1 MGSPTR
7 DRLRVLLLLMAIN
20 FINYVDRQIVFPLF
34 PFIRK
39 DYGLS
44 FLQLGSLATAFTL
57 VLSLGSLPLGML
69 ADRTSRKK
77 VIRAGVLIWSVA
89 TFLSGLSTSFYWL
102 LGARSLVGVGEAAY
116 TPAGTAIISGTF
128 PLGLRAR
135 VQGLFDLGMF
145 AGGAAGIALGGV
157 IAQWLGWRAAFFM
170 VGVPG
175 LVLALLVGRLP
186 EPHRVVSQE
195 GVRLRELARVPAYLM
210 LLASGW
216 FASFA
221 GYAYVAWS
229 PEVVQDY
236 KGFSSSQAGL
246 ALGAIVVVSGLT
258 GIATGAVLSDRL
270 AQRWPWGRISI
281 VPVGFLL
288 SAPVSLIALHAANRT
303 AFLVA
308 FALSVYFLS
317 WYHGPVTATIHDLI
331 PSRGHATATG
341 LYYFFVNFFAMA
353 LAPPVIGGIADRT
366 NLLSAMHTAVIAQLT
381 GGVLF
386 LGVIYFIR
394 RDGLAA
400 CRTALPGE
408 MALQHA
414 APETAGEGT
423 LARGN
428 FPP

>member
-1 MGSPTR
+1 MSLGGQKR
-7 DRLRVLLLLMAIN
+7 DHLRVLLLLIAIN

-39 DYGLS
+39 DYGLT

-89 TFLSGLSTSFYWL
+89 TFLSGLSTSFRWL

-128 PLGLRAR
+128 PRELRAR
-135 VQGLFDLGMF
+135 VQGFFDLGMF
-145 AGGAAGIALGGV
+145 AGGAVGIALGGV
-157 IAQWLGWRAAFFM
+157 IAQWLGWRAAFFI

-175 LVLALLVGRLP
+175 FLLALLVGRLP
-186 EPHRVVSQE
+186 EPPRVAAQE
-195 GVRLRELARVPAYLM
+195 TMRLRELFRVPAYLM
-210 LLASGW
+210 LLISGW

-246 ALGAIVVVSGLT
+246 ALGVIVVVSGLS
-258 GIATGAVLSDRL
+258 GIATGAALSDRL
-270 AQRWPWGRISI
+270 ARRWAWGRISI

-288 SAPVSLIALHAANRT
+288 SAPLSFIALHASNRT
-303 AFLVA
+303 LFLAA
-308 FALSVYFLS
+308 FALAVYFLS
-317 WYHGPVTATIHDLI
+317 WYHGPVTATIHDLV
-331 PSRGHATATG
+331 PSQGHATAMG
-341 LYYFFVNFFAMA
+341 LYYLFVNFFAMA
-353 LAPPVIGGIADRT
+353 LAPLVIGGIADRS
-366 NLLSAMHTAVIAQLT
+366 NLLSAMHAAVIAQLA

-386 LGVIYFIR
+386 LGVIYLIR
-394 RDGLAA
+394 RDGLAVTRA
-400 CRTALPGE
+400 APSSAE
-408 MALQHA
+408 MALPSA
-414 APETAGEGT
+414 TAETAS
-423 LARGN
+423 
-428 FPP
+428 

>member
-1 MGSPTR
+1 MPLGSPKR
-7 DRLRVLLLLMAIN
+7 EQLRVLLLLIAIN

-39 DYGLS
+39 DFGLT

-89 TFLSGLSTSFYWL
+89 TFLSGLSGSFRWL
-102 LGARSLVGVGEAAY
+102 LGARAMVGVGEAAY
-116 TPAGTAIISGTF
+116 TPAGTAIISSTF
-128 PLGLRAR
+128 PRELRAR

-145 AGGAAGIALGGV
+145 AGGAVGIALGG
-157 IAQWLGWRAAFFM
+157 IFAQWLGWRAAFFI

-186 EPHRVVSQE
+186 EPPRVAAQQTMRVQE
-195 GVRLRELARVPAYLM
+195 LFRVPAYLM

-221 GYAYVAWS
+221 GYAYVAWG
-229 PEVVQDY
+229 PELVQDY

-246 ALGAIVVVSGLT
+246 ALAVIVVVAGLS
-258 GIATGAVLSDRL
+258 GIATGAALSDRL
-270 AQRWPWGRISI
+270 ARRFTWGRISM

-288 SAPVSLIALHAANRT
+288 SVPLSLIALHASNRA
-303 AFLVA
+303 AFLIA

-331 PSRGHATATG
+331 PSQGHATAMG

-353 LAPPVIGGIADRT
+353 VAPLLIGGIADHS
-366 NLLSAMHTAVIAQLT
+366 NLLSAMHAAVVAQAI
-381 GGVLF
+381 GGGLF

-400 CRTALPGE
+400 GRVAPAPAEIELPGGT
-408 MALQHA
+408 A
-414 APETAGEGT
+414 ETAS
-423 LARGN
+423 
-428 FPP
+428 

>member
-1 MGSPTR
+1 MSLGSQKR
-7 DRLRVLLLLMAIN
+7 DQLRVLLLLIAIN

-39 DYGLS
+39 DFGLT

-77 VIRAGVLIWSVA
+77 VIRAGVLIWSIA
-89 TFLSGLSTSFYWL
+89 TFLSGLSTSFRGL
-102 LGARSLVGVGEAAY
+102 LGARALVGVGEAAY

-128 PLGLRAR
+128 PRELRAR
-135 VQGLFDLGMF
+135 VQGFFDLGMF
-145 AGGAAGIALGGV
+145 AGGAVGIALGGV
-157 IAQWLGWRAAFFM
+157 IAQWLGWRAAFFI

-175 LVLALLVGRLP
+175 FLLALLVGRLP
-186 EPHRVVSQE
+186 EPPRVAAQKTM
-195 GVRLRELARVPAYLM
+195 RLRELVRVPAYLM

-246 ALGAIVVVSGLT
+246 ALGVIVVVAGLS
-258 GIATGAVLSDRL
+258 GIATGAALSDRL
-270 AQRWPWGRISI
+270 ARRWAWGRISI

-288 SAPVSLIALHAANRT
+288 SAPLSFIALHASNRT
-303 AFLVA
+303 VFLTA
-308 FALSVYFLS
+308 FALAVYFLS

-331 PSRGHATATG
+331 PSHGHATAMG

-353 LAPPVIGGIADRT
+353 VAPLAIGGIADRT

-394 RDGLAA
+394 RDGLAVGRVA
-400 CRTALPGE
+400 PTSAGIELPGGT
-408 MALQHA
+408 A
-414 APETAGEGT
+414 ETAS
-423 LARGN
+423 
-428 FPP
+428 

>member
-1 MGSPTR
+1 MLLGGPKR
-7 DRLRVLLLLMAIN
+7 DQFRVLLLLIAIN

-39 DYGLS
+39 DFGLT

-89 TFLSGLSTSFYWL
+89 TFLSGLSASFRWL
-102 LGARSLVGVGEAAY
+102 LGARALVGVGEAAY

-128 PLGLRAR
+128 PRELRAR
-135 VQGLFDLGMF
+135 VQGFFDLGMF
-145 AGGAAGIALGGV
+145 AGGAVGIALGGV
-157 IAQWLGWRAAFFM
+157 IAQWLGWRAAFFI

-186 EPHRVVSQE
+186 EPSRFAAQKTIC
-195 GVRLRELARVPAYLM
+195 LRELGRVPAYLM

-246 ALGAIVVVSGLT
+246 ALGVIVVVAGLS
-258 GIATGAVLSDRL
+258 GIATGATLSDRL
-270 AQRWPWGRISI
+270 ARRFAWGRISI

-288 SAPVSLIALHAANRT
+288 SAPLSFIALHASNRT

-308 FALSVYFLS
+308 FALAVYFLS

-331 PSRGHATATG
+331 PSHGHATAMG

-353 LAPPVIGGIADRT
+353 VAPLAIGGIADRT
-366 NLLSAMHTAVIAQLT
+366 NLLSAMHTAVIAQLI

-394 RDGLAA
+394 RDGLAGRVA
-400 CRTALPGE
+400 PTPTEIELPGGT
-408 MALQHA
+408 A
-414 APETAGEGT
+414 ETAS
-423 LARGN
+423 
-428 FPP
+428 

>member
-1 MGSPTR
+1 MPLGSPKR
-7 DRLRVLLLLMAIN
+7 DQFRVLLLLIAIN

-39 DYGLS
+39 DFGLT

-89 TFLSGLSTSFYWL
+89 TFLSGFSGSFRWL
-102 LGARSLVGVGEAAY
+102 LGARAMVGVGEAAY

-128 PLGLRAR
+128 PRELRAR

-145 AGGAAGIALGGV
+145 AGGAVGIALGG
-157 IAQWLGWRAAFFM
+157 IFAQWLGWRAAFFI

-186 EPHRVVSQE
+186 EPPRVAAQKTMRVQE
-195 GVRLRELARVPAYLM
+195 LFRVPAYLM

-246 ALGAIVVVSGLT
+246 ALGVIVVVAGLS
-258 GIATGAVLSDRL
+258 GIATGAALSDRL
-270 AQRWPWGRISI
+270 ARRFTWGRISM

-288 SAPVSLIALHAANRT
+288 SAPLSLIALHASNRA
-303 AFLVA
+303 AFLIA
-308 FALSVYFLS
+308 FALAVYFLS

-331 PSRGHATATG
+331 PSHGHATAMG

-353 LAPPVIGGIADRT
+353 VAPLVIGGIADRT
-366 NLLSAMHTAVIAQLT
+366 NLLSAMHTAVIAQLI

-400 CRTALPGE
+400 GRVATPSAEIELPGGT
-408 MALQHA
+408 A
-414 APETAGEGT
+414 ETAS
-423 LARGN
+423 
-428 FPP
+428 

>member
-1 MGSPTR
+1 MSWGSPQR
-7 DRLRVLLLLMAIN
+7 EQLRVLLLLIAIN

-39 DYGLS
+39 DFGLT

-69 ADRTSRKK
+69 ADRTSRKR

-89 TFLSGLSTSFYWL
+89 TFLSGLSGSFRWL
-102 LGARSLVGVGEAAY
+102 LGARAMVGVGEAAY

-128 PLGLRAR
+128 SRELRAR

-145 AGGAAGIALGGV
+145 AGGAVGIALGG
-157 IAQWLGWRAAFFM
+157 IFAQWLGWRAAFFI

-175 LVLALLVGRLP
+175 LILALLVGRLP
-186 EPHRVVSQE
+186 EPPRVAVRKTMRVQE
-195 GVRLRELARVPAYLM
+195 LFRVPAYLM

-221 GYAYVAWS
+221 GYAYVAWG
-229 PEVVQDY
+229 PELVQDY

-246 ALGAIVVVSGLT
+246 ALAVIVVVAGLS
-258 GIATGAVLSDRL
+258 GIATGAALSDRL
-270 AQRWPWGRISI
+270 ARRFTWGRISM

-288 SAPVSLIALHAANRT
+288 SVPLSLIALHASNRA
-303 AFLVA
+303 AFLIA

-331 PSRGHATATG
+331 PAQGHATAMG

-353 LAPPVIGGIADRT
+353 LAPLLIGGIADHS
-366 NLLSAMHTAVIAQLT
+366 NLLSAMHAAVVAQAI
-381 GGVLF
+381 GSGLF

-394 RDGLAA
+394 RDGLVAGRVA
-400 CRTALPGE
+400 PTPAEIELPGGT
-408 MALQHA
+408 A
-414 APETAGEGT
+414 ETAS
-423 LARGN
+423 
-428 FPP
+428 

>member
-1 MGSPTR
+1 MPLGSVKR
-7 DRLRVLLLLMAIN
+7 DQLRVLLLLMAVN

-39 DYGLS
+39 DFGLT

-89 TFLSGLSTSFYWL
+89 TFLSGLSNSFRWL

-116 TPAGTAIISGTF
+116 TPAGTAIISSTF
-128 PLGLRAR
+128 PRELRAR

-145 AGGAAGIALGGV
+145 AGGAVGIAMGGI
-157 IAQWLGWRAAFFM
+157 IAQWLGWRAAFFI

-175 LVLALLVGRLP
+175 LVLALLVGHLP
-186 EPHRVVSQE
+186 EPPRSESSHPAMRVQE
-195 GVRLRELARVPAYLM
+195 LFRVPAYLM

-229 PEVVQDY
+229 PSVVQDY

-246 ALGAIVVVSGLT
+246 ALGVIVVVSGLG
-258 GIATGAVLSDRL
+258 GIATGAALSDRL
-270 AQRWPWGRISI
+270 ARRFAWGRISM

-288 SAPVSLIALHAANRT
+288 SAPLSLIALHASNRT
-303 AFLVA
+303 LFLIA
-308 FALSVYFLS
+308 FALAVYFLS

-331 PSRGHATATG
+331 PSHGHATAMG

-353 LAPPVIGGIADRT
+353 VSPLVIGGIADRS
-366 NLLSAMHTAVIAQLT
+366 NLLSAMHAAVIAQFT

-394 RDGLAA
+394 RDGLAVSRVA
-400 CRTALPGE
+400 PTSPEIEMPGGSV
-408 MALQHA
+408 
-414 APETAGEGT
+414 ETAS
-423 LARGN
+423 
-428 FPP
+428 